1 MELSFMDFN
10 IYMPTRIIGGNDCVL
25 KNAELFSTLGKS
37 CLIVTSKTG
46 ALKSG
51 ALSDVCSSL
60 DKVGVSYSI
69 FDEITENPLASACI
83 NAGKRAREI
92 NADFVIGIG
101 GGSPLDASKAV
112 AICAKNPN
120 FDIDGLYN
128 RKIPSAALPLVL
140 VGTTSG
146 TGSEVT
152 GVSVLTN
159 DKSMM
164 KKSISGADCYAAVS
178 FLDPK
183 YTYSMPYNVTVT
195 TVLDAFAHAVEGWF
209 SHKCTALPKKYAE
222 MALPDIF
229 EGLKFLYEK
238 NVNPDKNMR
247 DKLYYASIYAGL
259 TLNVC
264 GTAFPHT
271 VGYILT
277 EEFGVP
283 HGKACTAFFPVFL
296 EKAKLNAPEKVA
308 ELLAL
313 LKVDETALLQ
323 VIGGLTDV
331 KISAGKEE
339 VEKWCSRWGYVKNFA
354 NTPGGFTN
362 KEAED
367 AILTLY

>member
-1 MELSFMDFN
+1 MDFN
-10 IYMPTRIIGGNDCVL
+10 IYMPSRIIGGKDCVL
-25 KNAELFSTLGKS
+25 KNGEVFSSYGKR
-37 CLIVTSKTG
+37 CLIVTSKSG

-51 ALSDVCSSL
+51 ALKDVTETL
-60 DKVGVSYSI
+60 EKEGIAYSV

-83 NAGKRAREI
+83 KAGENAREF
-92 NADFVIGIG
+92 NADFIIGIG

-112 AICAKNPN
+112 AICAENPEY
-120 FDIDGLYN
+120 DIDGLYN
-128 RKIPSAALPLVL
+128 REIPSKALPLIL
-140 VGTTSG
+140 IGTTSG

-159 DKSMM
+159 DKTKM

-209 SHKCTALPKKYAE
+209 SQKCTALPTKYAE
-222 MALPDIF
+222 MALPEIF
-229 EGLKFLYEK
+229 KGLKYLYETK
-238 NVNPDKNMR
+238 ALPDEKMR
-247 DKLYYASIYAGL
+247 DSLYYASIYAGL

-283 HGKACTAFFPVFL
+283 HGKACTAFFPMFL
-296 EKAKLNAPEKVA
+296 EKAKANSSERVT
-308 ELLAL
+308 ELLKLLETDEETL
-313 LKVDETALLQ
+313 LKI
-323 VIGGLTDV
+323 IGGLTDV
-331 KISAGKEE
+331 KINADKDD
-339 VEKWCSRWGYVKNFA
+339 VKNWCSRWGVVKNFM

-362 KEAED
+362 QEAEE
-367 AILTLY
+367 AILNLC

>member
-1 MELSFMDFN
+1 MDFN
-10 IYMPTRIIGGNDCVL
+10 IYMPTRIIGGKDCVV
-25 KNAELFSTLGKS
+25 KNGDVFSSYGKR
-37 CLIVTSKTG
+37 CLVVTSKSG
-46 ALKSG
+46 AVKSG
-51 ALSDVCSSL
+51 ALKDVSQTL
-60 DKVGVSYSI
+60 DKEGIDYII

-83 NAGKRAREI
+83 KAGETAREFK
-92 NADFVIGIG
+92 ADFIIGIG

-112 AICAKNPN
+112 AICAKNPCY
-120 FDIDGLYN
+120 DIDGLYN
-128 RKIPSAALPLVL
+128 RNIPSKALPLL
-140 VGTTSG
+140 LIGTTSG

-159 DKSMM
+159 DKTMM

-209 SHKCTALPKKYAE
+209 SQKCTELPTKYAE
-222 MALPDIF
+222 MALPDIYK
-229 EGLKFLYEK
+229 GLKYLYETK
-238 NVNPDKNMR
+238 ALPDEKMR
-247 DKLYYASIYAGL
+247 DSLYYASIYAGL

-296 EKAKLNAPEKVA
+296 EKAKANSPERVKK
-308 ELLAL
+308 LFSL
-313 LKVDETALLQ
+313 LKTDEKTLLNII
-323 VIGGLTDV
+323 VGLADV
-331 KISAGKEE
+331 KIEAGKKDIK
-339 VEKWCSRWGYVKNFA
+339 KWCSRWGVVKNFM

-362 KEAED
+362 DEAEV
-367 AILTLY
+367 AVYGLSNPK

>member
-1 MELSFMDFN
+1 MEFN
-10 IYMPTRIIGGNDCVL
+10 IYMPTRIVGGKNCVL
-25 KNAELFSTLGKS
+25 DNGGIFSSFGKS

-46 ALKSG
+46 AVKSG
-51 ALSDVCSSL
+51 ALKDVCEVL
-60 DKVGVSYSI
+60 DKEGIAFCV
-69 FDEITENPLASACI
+69 FDEITENPLVSSCI
-83 NAGKRAREI
+83 KAGAMAREI
-92 NADFVIGIG
+92 NADFIIGIG

-112 AICAKNPN
+112 AICAKNPD

-128 RKIPSAALPLVL
+128 RKIPSDALPLVL

-152 GVSVLTN
+152 GVSFLTN
-159 DKSMM
+159 DKTMM

-209 SHKCTALPKKYAE
+209 SQKCTDLPKKYAE

-229 EGLKFLYEK
+229 GGLRFLYEEK
-238 NVNPDKNMR
+238 ANPDEKMR

-296 EKAKLNAPEKVA
+296 EKAKKNAPEKV
-308 ELLAL
+308 
-313 LKVDETALLQ
+313 DGLLQ
-323 VIGGLTDV
+323 LLETDEKTLLRIVNGLTDV
-331 KISAGKEE
+331 KINADVEN

-362 KEAED
+362 EEAEK
-367 AILTLY
+367 AILSLC

>member
-1 MELSFMDFN
+1 MDFN
-10 IYMPTRIIGGNDCVL
+10 IYMPTRIIGGKDCVL
-25 KNAELFSTLGKS
+25 KDGEVFSSFGKK
-37 CLIVTSKTG
+37 CLIITSKSG

-51 ALSDVCSSL
+51 ALKDVSEAL
-60 DKVGVSYSI
+60 DKEGVAFTV

-83 NAGKRAREI
+83 KAGKRAREF
-92 NADFVIGIG
+92 NADFIIGIG

-112 AICAKNPN
+112 AICAENPEY
-120 FDIDGLYN
+120 DIDGLYN
-128 RKIPSAALPLVL
+128 REIPSKALPLIL
-140 VGTTSG
+140 IGTTSG

-159 DKSMM
+159 DKTMM
-164 KKSISGADCYAAVS
+164 KKSISGADCYATVS

-209 SHKCTALPKKYAE
+209 SHKCTDLPTKYAE

-229 EGLKFLYEK
+229 KGLNYLYETK
-238 NVNPDKNMR
+238 ALPDEKMR
-247 DKLYYASIYAGL
+247 DNLYYASIYAGL

-283 HGKACTAFFPVFL
+283 HGKACTAFFPLFL
-296 EKAKLNAPEKVA
+296 EKAKANSPERVKA
-308 ELLAL
+308 FLDL
-313 LKVDETALLQ
+313 LKTDEETLLKI
-323 VIGGLTDV
+323 IGGLTDV
-331 KISAGKEE
+331 KINADKDY
-339 VEKWCSRWGYVKNFA
+339 VKKWCSRWGVVKNFM

-362 KEAED
+362 EEAEE
-367 AILTLY
+367 AILGLG

>member
-1 MELSFMDFN
+1 MSFN
-10 IYMPTRIIGGNDCVL
+10 IYMPTRLIGGKDCVL
-25 KNAELFSTLGKS
+25 NNGDIFSLYGKK
-37 CLIVTSKTG
+37 CLIVTSKSG
-46 ALKSG
+46 AVKSG
-51 ALSDVCSSL
+51 ALNDVLQTL
-60 DKVGVSYSI
+60 DKEGISYSI
-69 FDEITENPLASACI
+69 FDEITENPFVSSCIKAGETARKI
-83 NAGKRAREI
+83 NAEFI
-92 NADFVIGIG
+92 IGIG

-112 AICAKNPN
+112 AICAENPEY
-120 FDIDGLYN
+120 DIDGLYN
-128 RKIPSAALPLVL
+128 RKIPSKALPLIL
-140 VGTTSG
+140 IGTTSG

-159 DKSMM
+159 DKTMM

-178 FLDPK
+178 FIDPK

-209 SHKCTALPKKYAE
+209 SPKCTALPAKYAE

-229 EGLKFLYEK
+229 NGLKYLYETK
-238 NVNPDKNMR
+238 ALPDEEMR
-247 DKLYYASIYAGL
+247 NSLYYASIYAGL

-296 EKAKLNAPEKVA
+296 EKAKKNSPERVT
-308 ELLAL
+308 ELLNL
-313 LKVDETALLQ
+313 LKTDEETLSE
-323 VIGGLTDV
+323 IIYGLTDV
-331 KISAGKEE
+331 KLQADKDD
-339 VEKWCSRWGYVKNFA
+339 VKQWCSRWGVVKNFM

-362 KEAED
+362 EEAEK
-367 AILTLY
+367 AILGLC

>member
-1 MELSFMDFN
+1 MDFN
-10 IYMPTRIIGGNDCVL
+10 IYMPTRSIGGKDCVL
-25 KNAELFSTLGKS
+25 KNGDVFSSYGNR
-37 CLIVTSKTG
+37 CLIVTSKSG

-51 ALSDVCSSL
+51 ALKDVTETL
-60 DKVGVSYSI
+60 EKEGIDYFV
-69 FDEITENPLASACI
+69 FDEITENPLASVCI
-83 NAGKRAREI
+83 KAGEKARETK
-92 NADFVIGIG
+92 AEFVIGIG

-112 AICAKNPN
+112 AICAKNPI

-128 RKIPSAALPLVL
+128 RKIPSEALPLIL

-159 DKSMM
+159 DNTMM

-209 SHKCTALPKKYAE
+209 SQKCTDLPKKYAE

-229 EGLKFLYEK
+229 NGLKFLYEEK
-238 NVNPDKNMR
+238 VNPDEKMR

-283 HGKACTAFFPVFL
+283 HGKACTAFFPTFL
-296 EKAKLNAPEKVA
+296 EKAKANSPERVA
-308 ELLAL
+308 ELLKL
-313 LKVDETALLQ
+313 LETDEKTLLQ
-323 VIGGLTDV
+323 IIGGLTDV
-331 KISAGKEE
+331 RINTDEHSVK
-339 VEKWCSRWGYVKNFA
+339 KWCSRWGYVKNFA

-367 AILTLY
+367 AIKRLC

>member
-1 MELSFMDFN
+1 MDFN
-10 IYMPTRIIGGNDCVL
+10 IYMPTRIVGGSDCVL
-25 KNAELFSTLGKS
+25 NNGEIFSSYGKS
-37 CLIVTSKTG
+37 CLIVTSKSG
-46 ALKSG
+46 AVKSG
-51 ALSDVCSSL
+51 ALNDVL
-60 DKVGVSYSI
+60 AVFEKEGISYEI

-83 NAGKRAREI
+83 KAGETARAI
-92 NADFVIGIG
+92 NADFIVGIG

-112 AICAKNPN
+112 AICAENPEL
-120 FDIDGLYN
+120 DIDGLYN
-128 RKIPSAALPLVL
+128 RKIPSKALPLIL
-140 VGTTSG
+140 IGTTSG

-159 DKSMM
+159 DKTMM
-164 KKSISGADCYAAVS
+164 KKSISGADCYSAVS

-209 SHKCTALPKKYAE
+209 SKKCTELPTKYAE

-229 EGLKFLYEK
+229 EGLKFLYETK
-238 NVNPDKNMR
+238 ALPDEKMR
-247 DKLYYASIYAGL
+247 EKLYYASIYAGL

-277 EEFGVP
+277 EEFGIP

-296 EKAKLNAPEKVA
+296 EKAKVNMPERVT
-308 ELLAL
+308 ELLTVLKTDEKTL
-313 LKVDETALLQ
+313 LNIV
-323 VIGGLTDV
+323 GGLTDV
-331 KISAGKEE
+331 KIQA
-339 VEKWCSRWGYVKNFA
+339 EKADIKNWCSRWGVVKNFI

-362 KEAED
+362 SEAEE
-367 AILTLY
+367 AIFRLC

>member
-1 MELSFMDFN
+1 MDFN
-10 IYMPTRIIGGNDCVL
+10 IYMPTRIIGGKDCVV
-25 KNAELFSTLGKS
+25 KNGEIFSSCGKR
-37 CLIVTSKTG
+37 CLVVTSKSG
-46 ALKSG
+46 AVKSG
-51 ALSDVCSSL
+51 ALKDVSETL
-60 DKVGVSYSI
+60 EKQGIDYIV

-83 NAGKRAREI
+83 KAGQKAREF
-92 NADFVIGIG
+92 NSDFIIGIG

-112 AICAKNPN
+112 AICAKNPDY
-120 FDIDGLYN
+120 DIDGLYN
-128 RKIPSAALPLVL
+128 RGIPSEALPLIL
-140 VGTTSG
+140 IGTTSG

-159 DKSMM
+159 DKTMM
-164 KKSISGADCYAAVS
+164 KKSISGVDCYACVS

-183 YTYSMPYNVTVT
+183 YTYSMPYNITVT

-209 SHKCTALPKKYAE
+209 SQKCTALPTRYAE

-229 EGLKFLYEK
+229 EGLKYLHETKALPDEK
-238 NVNPDKNMR
+238 MR

-296 EKAKLNAPEKVA
+296 EKAKANSPERVKA
-308 ELLAL
+308 LLDLLAT
-313 LKVDETALLQ
+313 DEVTLSEI
-323 VIGGLTDV
+323 IGGLTDV
-331 KISAGKEE
+331 KIEADKEDIQ
-339 VEKWCSRWGYVKNFA
+339 KWCSRWGVVKNFI

-362 KEAED
+362 EEAEK
-367 AILTLY
+367 AVCSLCKK